1 MLFRSAWVEGGEAPD
16 AILTA
21 STAETSSFGQPD
33 GGEKRGGGMPP
44 MKDLGVAPLPA
55 MTRPVW
61 PWPATAALV
70 PGADPTRA
78 ESWTRGPDAAI
89 VATRDWPGAD
99 LFAPYT
105 PVE

>member
-1 MLFRSAWVEGGEAPD
+1 MMAWVEMGEAPD

-33 GGEKRGGGMPP
+33 GGEKRRGGMPP